1 MKTTTAYAWAS
12 GLIEFT
18 TPKRRK
24 TVPCG
29 ALPIITGP
37 DKVARGVIECMARL
51 SYKGK
56 PLVPGV
62 PEADNQTEACNALI
76 AFARECKKR
85 LTRRIKS

>member
-1 MKTTTAYAWAS
+1 MKTLTAYAWAS

-24 TVPCG
+24 SVPCG

-37 DKVARGVIECMARL
+37 SKAVRDVIECMARL
-51 SYKGK
+51 SYQNK

-62 PEADNQTEACNALI
+62 PEADNQTSACDALI
-76 AFARECKKR
+76 AFTHECEKR
-85 LTRRIKS
+85 LNHKLKS